1 MTLLQLVLYNRILLL
16 PALQQGV
23 AELGR
28 CGVGVGCVSGMCVL
42 PAKDFSSGTI
52 RAVLRVLGITFSF
65 FFYSQVCCTSS

>member
-1 MTLLQLVLYNRILLL
+1 MILTLFQLALYNSILLF

-28 CGVGVGCVSGMCVL
+28 CGVEVGCESGMCVL

-52 RAVLRVLGITFSF
+52 RAVLRVLGIAFSF
-65 FFYSQVCCTSS
+65 FFTF